1 MQFAVCECPQQ
12 PSAKEC
18 CSLSDQ
24 ALELKGEMSLLSV
37 LLLSVTDMDAIQ
49 TALETKR
56 KSAHQ
61 LLDRSP
67 VIVDCQKIAEQ
78 AGELDFARLAALV
91 SETGLIPVGIRNL
104 PETCEAMAAEAGW
117 ALLRQGSGRSRAP
130 AVTVKDEP
138 AAENQQH
145 PEQAA
150 TEAKGDRG
158 PEPVRLRVIE
168 RPVRSGQ
175 QVYCPEGD
183 IVVMQ
188 QTSAGSELL
197 AGGSVHVYGALRGRV
212 LAGVQGDKSARIFC
226 QQLEAELISIAGRY
240 RLLDDIEDD
249 VKGQAVMVQLD
260 GEKLKITPI

>member
-1 MQFAVCECPQQ
+1 M
-12 PSAKEC
+12 
-18 CSLSDQ
+18 SDPV
-24 ALELKGEMSLLSV
+24 LELKGEMSLLSV
-37 LLLSVTDMDAIQ
+37 LLLSTTDMDEIGA
-49 TALETKR
+49 ALDDKR

-78 AGELDFARLAALV
+78 AGALDFSRLKNLV
-91 SETGLIPVGIRNL
+91 SGTGLIPVGIRNL
-104 PETCEAMAAEAGW
+104 PEEVENLASDAGW
-117 ALLRQGSGRSRAP
+117 ALLRQGSGRKAP
-130 AVTVKDEP
+130 AVSVRDEP
-138 AAENQQH
+138 K
-145 PEQAA
+145 PEDVPPAGA
-150 TEAKGDRG
+150 STDAF
-158 PEPVRLRVIE
+158 PRLQVVE

-249 VKGQAVMVQLD
+249 FKGQAVMVHLE

>member
-1 MQFAVCECPQQ
+1 M
-12 PSAKEC
+12 
-18 CSLSDQ
+18 SDQ

-49 TALETKR
+49 TALEAKR
-56 KSAHQ
+56 ESAHQ

-78 AGELDFARLAALV
+78 AGELDFACLKTLIG
-91 SETGLIPVGIRNL
+91 ETGLIPVGIRNL
-104 PETCEAMAAEAGW
+104 PETREAMAAEAGW

-145 PEQAA
+145 PEKSA
-150 TEAKGDRG
+150 TELKGGCREV
-158 PEPVRLRVIE
+158 EPVRLRVIE